1 MLAAD
6 PSCTLVHLRE
16 LLELRDSPVEG
27 AQERNLL
34 LVDDRRNFLR
44 RHSDPGVAL
53 ELGKRLPQHVDDEG
67 GEAGEEASLVLC
79 ACRVQVL
86 PCVPHPAAEDA
97 ANHVVAP
104 IVAGLSAVSDGDGQ
118 GADVVGDDA
127 IRHVDAVGIFLADF
141 ARVRPHARPLV
152 DGVEDGSEDV
162 RVVVGHLALQ
172 DRRDPLQTHPG
183 VHVLPRQHAQRLVL
197 VAEHL
202 DEDHV
207 PDLEHVG
214 IVHVH
219 EVGRVPA
226 PDAIVVQ
233 LSARSAGASVSHL
246 PEVVLHVALEHS
258 LRWEILEP
266 QLPRLVV
273 RRHCSSLVQVPLA
286 VGGVEP
292 VGLEPVDV
300 GEELPGPGR
309 RLLLEVGGEAPV
321 AEHLEESVVVDV
333 LPDVV
338 KVVVLASRADALLG
352 VACSLERCERTLGV
366 NGAHEDGLELVHPC
380 VGEEQGG
387 IVIRDDAVGG
397 PEGMPSVRPSLLI
410 LGLEELDE
418 GLANLGYGPF

>member
-1 MLAAD
+1 ML
-6 PSCTLVHLRE
+6 CWE
-16 LLELRDSPVEG
+16 LFE
-27 AQERNLL
+27 
-34 LVDDRRNFLR
+34 
-44 RHSDPGVAL
+44 
-53 ELGKRLPQHVDDEG
+53 
-67 GEAGEEASLVLC
+67 
-79 ACRVQVL
+79 
-86 PCVPHPAAEDA
+86 PAA
-97 ANHVVAP
+97 V
-104 IVAGLSAVSDGDGQ
+104 LAV
-118 GADVVGDDA
+118 
-127 IRHVDAVGIFLADF
+127 
-141 ARVRPHARPLV
+141 
-152 DGVEDGSEDV
+152 E
-162 RVVVGHLALQ
+162 
-172 DRRDPLQTHPG
+172 
-183 VHVLPRQHAQRLVL
+183 
-197 VAEHL
+197 L
-202 DEDHV
+202 DEDKV
-207 PDLEHVG
+207 PDFQHVG
-214 IVHVH
+214 
-219 EVGRVPA
+219 
-226 PDAIVVQ
+226 VVLVDQ
-233 LSARSAGASVSHL
+233 VSSISSSNSVKMKLRAWAAGASVSHL